1 MKIKFTVNSAILALT
16 AVCVV
21 ASVGMA
27 FKYYSK
33 SDMKNNADLSI
44 ATAYEKN
51 KLEQQK
57 KQEEEKMTKE
67 KQEIHEQEILA
78 KIPGIVFWGGSITAG
93 VGGNGVS
100 ITSEIEALEQENEYF
115 IPIVN
120 CGVSGETAKS
130 ILTRA
135 GAEKLYV
142 KEFTIPEKSTDV
154 DIELMFEDGT
164 KPSILRQVAGNNNTI
179 NPVTIN
185 GVQGNISAVSVNNAS
200 VKYKYVFRRIKGGD
214 EVKVDD
220 KTEVETSYN
229 GDYDNYVYVVFI
241 DGSEDWKTPD
251 ELIELQKKLLASCKS
266 DKYIIISPTTG
277 DKWKNRELE
286 NAMTA
291 QWGEHYFNAREYLS
305 FDGVYD
311 AGVSVTND
319 DFGFMIKGEI
329 PPCIRADG
337 FNLNEEG
344 YKVLAKKLY
353 QKLIDMGYLIK

>member
-1 MKIKFTVNSAILALT
+1 MKNKFNINSAILAIT

-21 ASVGMA
+21 AGVGMA

-33 SDMKNNADLSI
+33 SDIKNNADLSI
-44 ATAYEKN
+44 ATAYEKS
-51 KLEQQK
+51 KTERQK
-57 KQEEEKMTKE
+57 KEEEEKLTKE
-67 KQEIHEQEILA
+67 KQELHEQEILSQ
-78 KIPGIVFWGGSITAG
+78 IPGIVFWGGSITAG
-93 VGGNGVS
+93 AGGNGVS
-100 ITSEIEALEQENEYF
+100 VTSEIEALEEENGYF
-115 IPIVN
+115 IPVVN

-135 GAEKLYV
+135 GVEKLYV
-142 KEFTIPEKSTDV
+142 KEFSIPEKSTDV
-154 DIELMFEDGT
+154 DIELMYEDGT
-164 KPSILRQVAGNNNTI
+164 KPSILRQAAGNINTI

-214 EVKVDD
+214 EVKVSDQ
-220 KTEVETSYN
+220 TEVETSYKN
-229 GDYDNYVYVVFI
+229 EYENYVYVIFI
-241 DGSEDWKTPD
+241 DGSQDWKTPD
-251 ELIELQKKLLASCKS
+251 ELIELQKKLLSSCKS

-277 DKWKNRELE
+277 NKWSNREME

-291 QWGEHYFNAREYLS
+291 AWGEHYFNAREYLS

-311 AGVSVTND
+311 SGVSVNND
-319 DFGFMIKGEI
+319 DFGMMIKGEI

-344 YKVLAKKLY
+344 YRVLAKKLY